1 MEIAVAIKQA
11 FVNGSS
17 VSDPVKGFGGR
28 CGLRG
33 ETSTTSHASD
43 GCELYLN
50 RDELLGMI
58 ISTLEQMCSKERRY
72 RFESQPESVAF
83 WWACFAFFLEVSNV
97 IRSESHPQMN
107 SLTD

>member
-1 MEIAVAIKQA
+1 MLKVKIAI
-11 FVNGSS
+11 
-17 VSDPVKGFGGR
+17 
-28 CGLRG
+28 
-33 ETSTTSHASD
+33 ETPPATTSVLQDLINLEREVSD

-50 RDELLGMI
+50 RDDLLGMI

-72 RFESQPESVAF
+72 RFESQPESVAL

-97 IRSESHPQMN
+97 IRSESHPQTN